1 MTPTIDGIGVT
12 HPASDRG
19 GYPVAHWRNSTSNKH
34 LSDLRARIIWGRGAR
49 VTPSQFCS
57 WSGIAA

>member
-57 WSGIAA
+57 